1 MHLVIRTVFCCPDNF
16 FLFQNS
22 NSGLDLANIQRM
34 KKKTQKTGIIKLKIF
49 FRMVYLLCF
58 QYIVM
63 NYHLAQCMASIHTT
77 QSEHTIFF

>member
-34 KKKTQKTGIIKLKIF
+34 KKKNTKNRDNQAKDF
-49 FRMVYLLCF
+49 FSNGLL
-58 QYIVM
+58 IVF
-63 NYHLAQCMASIHTT
+63 SIYCYELSLSTMHG
-77 QSEHTIFF
+77 